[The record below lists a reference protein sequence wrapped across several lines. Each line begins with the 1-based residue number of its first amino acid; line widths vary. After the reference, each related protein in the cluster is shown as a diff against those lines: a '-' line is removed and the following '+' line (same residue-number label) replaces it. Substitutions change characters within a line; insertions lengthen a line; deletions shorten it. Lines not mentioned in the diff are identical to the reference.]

1 MKVAEFY
8 EKGLGGVKANHG
20 KAIEWYMSMA
30 EDDIVEAQTKL
41 AELYIAGQLPE
52 IDIQKVVSWLQASEQ
67 DDIQSKNQLAIFY
80 LTGNGVKQDARRARE
95 LWQQSA
101 FQGLSD
107 AQNNLAV
114 MYAKGLGGDKN
125 IFRAIMWFERASQQD
140 DTTAQKNLRLL
151 KENAAV
157 TAAMLEY
164 TANVQKAMA
173 KIKGGDE

>member
-1 MKVAEFY
+1 
-8 EKGLGGVKANHG
+8 
-20 KAIEWYMSMA
+20 
-30 EDDIVEAQTKL
+30 
-41 AELYIAGQLPE
+41 
-52 IDIQKVVSWLQASEQ
+52 
-67 DDIQSKNQLAIFY
+67 
-80 LTGNGVKQDARRARE
+80 
-95 LWQQSA
+95 
-101 FQGLSD
+101 
-107 AQNNLAV
+107 